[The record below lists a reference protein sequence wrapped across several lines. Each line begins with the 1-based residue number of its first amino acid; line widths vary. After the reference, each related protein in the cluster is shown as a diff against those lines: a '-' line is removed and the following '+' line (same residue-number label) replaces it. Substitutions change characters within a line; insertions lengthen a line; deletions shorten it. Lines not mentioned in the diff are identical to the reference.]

1 MLVTEV
7 TLSRQTKLVL
17 FWAAVAAALLFLWMV
32 RSTLGPFIWAAMAA
46 YLLNPP
52 TTWLQRQMRVRRIW
66 AVATVYLVLGI
77 LVTWAGLAFV
87 PRIIAE
93 TRDLLRAAPALA
105 NRVEA
110 YLLGNNTVQVLGLEV
125 DLSNWTSDITRALG
139 DFVAQLW
146 QQALHAV
153 VGLVEMLLQVL
164 LFLFAT
170 FYFLL
175 DADRI
180 GRTVH
185 DLIPVRYRGE
195 LLSLAQ
201 DIDSVLGR
209 FVRGEFVLVVIMS
222 TATYISLL
230 LLQIPYALVLGIL
243 AGFLEL
249 IPIVGPISA
258 ATPAVIIALARPSPF
273 GWPQPVHALVVAGV
287 YFVLRHLEDY
297 LVIPNVVGRVVEV
310 HPLVAIFAV
319 IAGGTIGGVL
329 GMFLAVP
336 AAAVLKIVAR
346 YVYLKL
352 TM

>member
-1 MLVTEV
+1 MLVTDV
-7 TLSRQTKLVL
+7 KLSRQTKLLL
-17 FWAAVAAALLFLWMV
+17 FWTAVAVTLLFLWAV
-32 RSTLGPFIWAAMAA
+32 RSTLSPFIWAAMAA
-46 YLLNPP
+46 YLLNPL

-66 AVATVYLVLGI
+66 AVLTVYLI
-77 LVTWAGLAFV
+77 LSILLTWAGLVFV

-93 TRDLLRAAPALA
+93 VRDLIRTAPALV

-110 YLLGNNTVQVLGLEV
+110 YLVGTNTIQILGMEL
-125 DLSNWTSDITRALG
+125 DLSNWTGEIARALT
-139 DFVAQLW
+139 DFLGRVW
-146 QQALHAV
+146 QEALHAV
-153 VGLVEMLLQVL
+153 VGLVETLLKVL

-180 GRTVH
+180 GRLLH
-185 DLIPVRYRGE
+185 DLIPVQYRAE

-209 FVRGEFVLVVIMS
+209 FVRGELILVLIMS
-222 TATYISLL
+222 TATYLSLL
-230 LLQIPYALVLGIL
+230 VLQIPYALILGIL

-249 IPIVGPISA
+249 IPIVGPITA

-297 LVIPNVVGRVVEV
+297 LVIPNVVGRVVEI

-319 IAGGTIGGVL
+319 IAGGTLGGIL

-336 AAAVLKIVAR
+336 VAAVLKIVAR
-346 YVYLKL
+346 YLYLKL
-352 TM
+352 TL